1 MNSTLAVGIPEAH
14 EYATFYGRYIS
25 LISDPHIVDVLSKQG
40 EQTLEMLSSRSE
52 TDGNF
57 RYAPGKWTLK
67 EVLGHMNDAERIF
80 AYRLLRIARGDQT
93 PLAGFEQDDY
103 IANGPFA
110 RCKLADLLQETSEI
124 RKATLSL
131 VRNLQPEAWMR
142 RGTASGAEITV
153 RALAYTLA
161 GHEQHHQRI
170 LREKYLPTS

>member
-1 MNSTLAVGIPEAH
+1 MNTTLAVGLPESDEHAA
-14 EYATFYGRYIS
+14 YYGRYIS

-40 EQTLEMLSSRSE
+40 EQTLAMLSSRSE
-52 TDGNF
+52 SDGNF

-67 EVLGHMNDAERIF
+67 EVVGHMNDAERVF

-93 PLAGFEQDDY
+93 PLPGFEQDDY

-110 RCKLADLLQETSEI
+110 QCKLTSLLQESSEI
-124 RKATLSL
+124 RQATLSL
-131 VRNLQPEAWMR
+131 VRNLQREAWLR

-153 RALAYTLA
+153 RALAYTIA